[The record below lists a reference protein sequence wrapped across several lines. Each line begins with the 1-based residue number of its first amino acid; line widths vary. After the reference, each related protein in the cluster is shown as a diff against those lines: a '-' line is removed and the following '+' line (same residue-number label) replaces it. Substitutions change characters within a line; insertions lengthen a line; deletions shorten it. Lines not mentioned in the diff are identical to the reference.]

1 MKKKILRLIMGAYKK
16 IYQGLEEE
24 EKKQK
29 KFVFPISDMANNFME
44 KYRDSIHREEI
55 HRKSSTVA

>member
-1 MKKKILRLIMGAYKK
+1 MGAYKK

-24 EKKQK
+24 EKNQK

>member
-1 MKKKILRLIMGAYKK
+1 MGAYKK
-16 IYQGLEEE
+16 IYQGLKE
-24 EKKQK
+24 EKNQK